1 MIYFDNAATTF
12 PKPRAVTQ
20 ALTQAT
26 VRYGANPGRAGHRM
40 AYETAE
46 QVYAA
51 REAVSDFFALGKPE
65 NVIFTKNCTES
76 LNTVIFGL
84 ARRGG
89 HFVCSDLEHNA
100 VARPLEALQQ
110 KKTCA
115 WSTAH
120 VGDTDEE
127 TVLNFKNALQKNTVA
142 IVCTGASNVFGKR
155 TPLKKLSDLAHRN
168 GIPLIVDAAQTAG
181 ILPISLQESGIDF
194 LCAPGH
200 KGLYGV
206 TGTGI
211 LLCNS
216 NLALAPLTFGGTG
229 TLSAQLTQPEA
240 YPERLESGTLN
251 VPGILA
257 LEKGIQFV
265 KSKGIDRI
273 YMHEMR
279 ITQKIREGLRQMPN
293 ILLYTNGAEH
303 PQDYVPLLSF
313 NVRGLQSEETAAELS
328 EAGIAVRAG
337 LHCAPLAHNTY
348 GTQDVGT
355 VRVCPS
361 VFTSEKDVNSLL
373 NSVFKIAKA
382 I

>member
-26 VRYGANPGRAGHRM
+26 ARYGANPGRAGHRM

-84 ARRGG
+84 ARRSG

-100 VARPLEALQQ
+100 VVRPLEALRR
-110 KKTCA
+110 KGMCT
-115 WSTAH
+115 WTAAH
-120 VGDTDEE
+120 IGETDEE
-127 TVLNFKNALQKNTVA
+127 TLANFARALQKNTVA

-155 TPLKKLSDLAHRN
+155 APLKKLAALAHKN
-168 GIPLIVDAAQTAG
+168 GIPLIADAAQTAG
-181 ILPISLQESGIDF
+181 VVPISLQESGIDF

-200 KGLYGV
+200 KGLYGIM
-206 TGTGI
+206 GTGL

-216 NLALAPLTFGGTG
+216 EIPLEPLTYGGTG
-229 TLSAQLTQPEA
+229 TLSAQMTQPEA
-240 YPERLESGTLN
+240 YPERLESGTVN

-257 LEKGIQFV
+257 LEKGIRFV
-265 KSKGIDRI
+265 QQKGVSRI
-273 YMHEMR
+273 YAHEMHVV
-279 ITQKIREGLRQMPN
+279 KNMCEAFRQIPN
-293 ILLYTNGAEH
+293 ILLYTDILEQ
-303 PQDYVPLLSF
+303 PQSYVPLLSF
-313 NVRGLQSEETAAELS
+313 NVHGLHSEETAAKLS
-328 EAGIAVRAG
+328 ESGIAVRAG
-337 LHCAPLAHNTY
+337 LHCAPFAHNTY
-348 GTQDVGT
+348 GTQTPGT
-355 VRVCPS
+355 VRICPS
-361 VFTSEKDVNSLL
+361 VFTTEKDVNSLL